1 MGAKW
6 TQDNKHF
13 RSSVWNYDG
22 ELISASFS
30 KFVNWGE
37 NPENFP
43 VPESL
48 KNTTVVEKL
57 DGSTL
62 CVSKYKGNYILR
74 TRGTTDAT
82 KLDNGYELE
91 QFKQTILPKLL
102 DVHLVAGDTW
112 KYSFLFEWTS
122 PVNKIVLNYGDS
134 PDWFLIGIIYHGD
147 YSLIDQ
153 LTLDNLAWQH
163 GLKRPTVYS
172 FPTIA
177 QLLKDV
183 DAWKLKEGVVVYS
196 NRDQMLHKVKALD
209 YLIKH
214 RFKSEATLENT
225 LELYFSYGQ
234 PSYQEFATKL
244 VETFDYECFEMV
256 RGYASQI
263 CDASKDV
270 KKIVDGMNE
279 FVTNKLRVLPTRKDQ
294 AQLILSSY
302 GNTNRNSFVF
312 ALLDNKPLNDDQMKK
327 LFWQVLKK

>member
-1 MGAKW
+1 MKLKSV
-6 TQDNKHF
+6 QKIENKSN
-13 RSSVWNYDG
+13 RYDIQT
-22 ELISASFS
+22 ES
-30 KFVNWGE
+30 N
-37 NPENFP
+37 NFFANGIL
-43 VPESL
+43 VH
-48 KNTTVVEKL
+48 N
-57 DGSTL
+57 STL
-62 CVSKYKGNYILR
+62 IVSKYKGQYILR
-74 TRGTTDAT
+74 TRGTLDAKQLT
-82 KLDNGYELE
+82 NGYELE
-91 QFKQTILPKLL
+91 EFKKNVLPQLEFANENG
-102 DVHLVAGDTW
+102 DGVDTW
-112 KYSFLFEWTS
+112 NYSYLFEWVS

-134 PDWFLIGIIYHGD
+134 PDWFLIGIVRHQD
-147 YSLIDQ
+147 YNLFTQDSLG
-153 LTLDNLAWQH
+153 AFASYY
-163 GLKRPTVYS
+163 GLKRPSVYK
-172 FPTIA
+172 FPTIE

-183 DAWKLKEGVVVYS
+183 ADWKGKEGVVIYS

-209 YLIKH
+209 YLLKH

-234 PSYQEFATKL
+234 PSYQEFETKL

-327 LFWQVLKK
+327 LFWQCLKK